1 MKRSI
6 QRILLAVSLVAFAVP
21 AAAAELEFNGYFR
34 AGVGVNVRGGGQVCY
49 GLANADTKWRLGNE
63 CDYVIEPQ
71 FTSRFVKLEN
81 KSAWGVVLMPGL
93 YRTYGNLTGYSFS
106 NLPAEFRQIYLFG
119 ENVPALLHGT
129 IWGGR
134 RYYDRL
140 HLDINDQ
147 FLEIEDGDG
156 AGVENMNVGVG
167 KLSVAFLMN
176 PNDEST
182 STATPPAPANGVPN
196 VRTFKV
202 TARLTDVATTANGA
216 LQIWLGYYGGS
227 HSSIVSGTEAV
238 PTPAPAEMVRFA
250 VYHTLSGILGGSN
263 LVGLKGEVGKNH
275 TLGRAVLQETFFSA
289 GLRTGFD
296 FITEFRMKRDRADES
311 SSWVNN
317 NWFSIGARSDT
328 QLAGPLRFL
337 LEVGNDYVKPS
348 GAEAQNLTKITG
360 ALAVSAGSEPG
371 SRPTFRLFYTHGFW
385 NKAAQEAGGV
395 YDHWQS
401 GERLKQVYG
410 DKTSGGSLGIQAEA
424 WW

>member
-6 QRILLAVSLVAFAVP
+6 QRILVAASLVAVAAP

-34 AGVGVNVRGGGQVCY
+34 GGVGVNVRGGGQVCY
-49 GLANADTKWRLGNE
+49 GLAGADTKWRLGNE

-71 FTSRFVKLEN
+71 FTSRLVKLED
-81 KSAWGVVLMPGL
+81 KSAWGIVVMPGL
-93 YRTYGNLTGYSFS
+93 YRTYANLDSFS
-106 NLPAEFRQIYLFG
+106 NLPVEFRQIYLFG

-167 KLSVAFLMN
+167 KLSIAFLMN
-176 PNDEST
+176 PNDES
-182 STATPPAPANGVPN
+182 SYGPPDPANGVPN

-227 HSSIVSGTEAV
+227 HSSIISGTQAV
-238 PTPAPAEMVRFA
+238 PTAAPAEMYRFA

-263 LVGLKGEVGKNH
+263 LVGLKAEVGKNH

-296 FITEFRMKRDRADES
+296 FITEFRMKRDRDDES
-311 SSWVNN
+311 KPWKNN

-337 LEVGNDYVKPS
+337 LEVGHDYTKAR
-348 GAEAQNLTKITG
+348 GAEAQNLTKVTG
-360 ALAVSAGSEPG
+360 ALAVSAGSQPG

-395 YDHWQS
+395 YAPWQN
-401 GERLKQVYG
+401 GARLQKVYG